1 MGGACTV
8 CVCIGRDKVSSLLS
22 PLPGLQVLNV
32 GCQACIARLCDQ
44 PQVFH
49 LLEEMEVIVGINN
62 RV

>member
-22 PLPGLQVLNV
+22 PLPGLQVMNV

-44 PQVFH
+44 PQVS
-49 LLEEMEVIVGINN
+49 LMLEKRD
-62 RV
+62 RVM